1 MKTVIAIDSLK
12 GSLTSMEAGMAIR
25 EGIISAWGDQ
35 MEVLVRPLADGG
47 EGTIDALVEGMNG
60 VLKEIEVE
68 GPFKAK
74 VTSRYGWIPN
84 KKTAIVECAESSGL
98 SLVPTADRN
107 PLKTSTIGMGQVI
120 RNAVEYGVRNFI
132 VGLGGSATNDCGTGM
147 LTALGY
153 KFLDENGEELFGCGE
168 NLQKIQTIDMT
179 NVMPELKECTFRIAC
194 DVTNPLCGELGA
206 SHIYGPQKGATPE
219 MVEILDAG
227 CHHFAEVTKAAL
239 GIDNEELPGAGAAGG
254 LGYTFATFLKGELK
268 SGIQIVL
275 DEIRLEDDLKDADFV
290 VTGEG
295 RLDHQ
300 TAMGKAPIGVA
311 KLAKKHGAT
320 VIAFAGSVTNDAKAC
335 NAAGIDAFFPILRGI
350 TTLDEA
356 MNKENASYNMTHTA
370 EQAFNLLKA
379 VKFWY

>member
-12 GSLTSMEAGMAIR
+12 GSLTSMEAGIAIR
-25 EGIISAWGDQ
+25 EGIMNAWGDQ

-60 VLKEIEVE
+60 ILKEIEVE
-68 GPFKAK
+68 GPLKAT
-74 VTSRYGWIPN
+74 VTSRYGWIPDT
-84 KKTAIVECAESSGL
+84 KTAIIECAESSGL
-98 SLVPTADRN
+98 SLVETADRN

-120 RNAVEYGVRNFI
+120 RNAIENGVRNFI

-153 KFLDENGEELFGCGE
+153 RFLDENGQELFGCGE
-168 NLQKIQTIDMT
+168 SLQKICTIDMS
-179 NVMPELKECTFRIAC
+179 NVMPELKDCTFRIAC

-206 SHIYGPQKGATPE
+206 SHVYGPQKGATDE

-227 CHHFAEVTKAAL
+227 CHHFAETTKAAL

-254 LGYTFATFLKGELK
+254 LGYAFATYLNGELK

-275 DEIRLEDDLKDADFV
+275 EEIRLEEDVKDADFV

-295 RLDHQ
+295 RLDRQ
-300 TAMGKAPIGVA
+300 TSMGKAPIGVA

-335 NAAGIDAFFPILRGI
+335 NAAGIDAFFPIIRGI

-356 MNKENASYNMTHTA
+356 MAKENASYNMTYTA

>member
-25 EGIISAWGDQ
+25 EGIINAWGDK
-35 MEVLVRPLADGG
+35 MEIVVRPLADGG

-60 VLKEIEVE
+60 ILKEIEVE
-68 GPFKAK
+68 GPLKAHVK
-74 VTSRYGWIPN
+74 SRYGWIPN

-98 SLVPTADRN
+98 SLVPAEDRN

-132 VGLGGSATNDCGTGM
+132 VAIGGSATNDCGTGM

-153 KFLDENGEELFGCGE
+153 RFLDENGEELFGCGE
-168 NLQKIQTIDMT
+168 NLQKIHSIDMT
-179 NVMPELKECTFRIAC
+179 NVMPELKDCTFRIAC

-206 SHIYGPQKGATPE
+206 SHVYGPQKGATPE
-219 MVEILDAG
+219 IVEILDAG
-227 CHHFAEVTKAAL
+227 CHHFAEITKAML
-239 GIDNEELPGAGAAGG
+239 GIDNEQLPGAGAAGG
-254 LGYTFATFLKGELK
+254 LGYTFATFLGGELK

-275 DEIRLEDDLKDADFV
+275 EEIKLEDDLKDADFV

-311 KLAKKHGAT
+311 KLAKKHNAT

-356 MNKENASYNMTHTA
+356 MEKENASYNMTHTA

>member
-25 EGIISAWGDQ
+25 EGILSAWGEH
-35 MEVLVRPLADGG
+35 MEVVVRPLADGG

-60 VLKEIEVE
+60 VLKQIDVE
-68 GPFKAK
+68 GPAKAT

-84 KKTAIVECAESSGL
+84 RKTAIIECAESSGL
-98 SLVPTADRN
+98 SLVPTEDRN

-153 KFLDENGEELFGCGE
+153 KFLDENGQELFGCGE
-168 NLQKIQTIDMT
+168 SLQKICKIDT
-179 NVMPELKECTFRIAC
+179 SNVMPELAECTFRVAC

-206 SHIYGPQKGATPE
+206 SHVYGPQKGATEE
-219 MVEILDAG
+219 MVAILDAG
-227 CHHFAEVTKAAL
+227 CHHFAEMTKEVL
-239 GIDNEELPGAGAAGG
+239 GIDNENLPGAGAAGG
-254 LGYTFATFLKGELK
+254 LGYTFATYLGGELK

-275 DEIRLEDDLKDADFV
+275 DEINLEEDLKDADFV

-300 TAMGKAPIGVA
+300 TSMGKAPIGVA

-335 NAAGIDAFFPILRGI
+335 NAAGIDAYFPILRSI

-356 MNKENASYNMTHTA
+356 MQKDNASYNMTHTA

>member
-25 EGIISAWGDQ
+25 EGILSAWGDQ

-60 VLKEIEVE
+60 VLKQIDVE
-68 GPFKAK
+68 GPSKAT

-84 KKTAIVECAESSGL
+84 KKTAIIECAESSGL
-98 SLVPTADRN
+98 SLVPTQDRN

-153 KFLDENGEELFGCGE
+153 KFLDENGQELFGCGE

-179 NVMPELKECTFRIAC
+179 NVMPELAECTFHIAC

-206 SHIYGPQKGATPE
+206 SHVYGPQKGATPE
-219 MVEILDAG
+219 MVKVLDAG
-227 CHHFAEVTKAAL
+227 CHHFAEVTKATL

-275 DEIRLEDDLKDADFV
+275 DEIKLEDDLKDADFV

-300 TAMGKAPIGVA
+300 TSMGKAPIGVA

-335 NAAGIDAFFPILRGI
+335 NAAGIDAYFPILRSI

-356 MNKENASYNMTHTA
+356 MQKENAAYNMTHTA